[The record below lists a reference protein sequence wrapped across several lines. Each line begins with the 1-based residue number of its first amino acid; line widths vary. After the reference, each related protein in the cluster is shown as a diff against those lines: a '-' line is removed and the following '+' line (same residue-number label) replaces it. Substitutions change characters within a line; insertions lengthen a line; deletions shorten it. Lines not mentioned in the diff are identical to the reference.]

1 MITIAQYVGI
11 HSASPDWTP
20 VRQANAVILI
30 DKLNALLDELAITHG
45 YSVAINPR
53 TNSIVSGETFGGFR
67 PQSCPIGASNSAH
80 KTGQAVD
87 IFDPNET
94 LDTILT
100 KYPEYLLKYDLYRE
114 SPGSTLSWCH
124 LQTRK
129 TLSGKRTFL
138 P

>member
-1 MITIAQYVGI
+1 MIDLAQYVGV
-11 HSASPDWTP
+11 HSNSPDWTTE
-20 VRQANAVILI
+20 RQVNAGDLLSKV
-30 DKLNALLDELAITHG
+30 NALLDELIASHG

-53 TNSIVSGETFGGFR
+53 TDSQVSGETFGGFR
-67 PQSCPIGASNSAH
+67 PQSCPIGAANSAH
-80 KTGQAVD
+80 KQGQAVD
-87 IFDPNET
+87 IFDPHET

-100 KYPEYLLKYDLYRE
+100 KFPDYLVKYNLYRE

>member
-11 HSASPDWTP
+11 HASSLDWTLQ
-20 VRQANAVILI
+20 RQANAVILI
-30 DKLNALLDELAITHG
+30 EKVNALLDELNASHS
-45 YSVAINPR
+45 YNVAINPR

-67 PQSCPIGASNSAH
+67 PQSCPIGAANSAH

-114 SPGSTLSWCH
+114 APGSTLSWCH